1 LDNCGRR
8 PLSRTSIIERIQK
21 ARDEQFYTALK
32 LKRKPVGCTK
42 YTKQAVAL
50 AIAMEGTSAT
60 ITLPSVAG
68 VDGRGMCVLLDKGN
82 QPLWVELAG
91 ENLEYLALVVKEELA
106 DGSTQR
112 KHARASADEPFESCV
127 TGISQAYAL
136 DCIRAVRKD
145 SCGKKNKSTSRSKRA
160 IARTPSRW
168 PSGGTPRRKWWSLM
182 TSEFIRACWGGDRT
196 PTEYRKTNNPSTT
209 IDHRLPYSIY
219 IYRYTIDHR
228 ISSIIVSLHYSV
240 AVSAIPFFFARR
252 PRGGAAI
259 LRHVVAAS

>member
-1 LDNCGRR
+1 MFSFDEAIKVSAQHLAKPIYLDVKNVEGKQFFKLCKQDDKVARLFCDDTDRDNCGRR

-127 TGISQAYAL
+127 TGISQAYVR

-145 SCGKKNKSTSRSKRA
+145 SCGKKVQKYIKIKDGNREDAVEAAKRWQT
-160 IARTPSRW
+160 TPQ
-168 PSGGTPRRKWWSLM
+168 M
-182 TSEFIRACWGGDRT
+182 
-196 PTEYRKTNNPSTT
+196 
-209 IDHRLPYSIY
+209 
-219 IYRYTIDHR
+219 
-228 ISSIIVSLHYSV
+228 
-240 AVSAIPFFFARR
+240 
-252 PRGGAAI
+252 
-259 LRHVVAAS
+259 VVVDDE

>member
-1 LDNCGRR
+1 MFMRGHSCSRPSLAPIVVDSRSFPPNMFSFDEAIKVSAQHLAKPIYLDVKKVEGKQFVKLCKQDDKVARLFCDDTDRDNCGRR
-8 PLSRTSIIERIQK
+8 PLSKTSIIERIQK

-145 SCGKKNKSTSRSKRA
+145 SCGKKTKVRQDQRGQSRGRRRGGQA
-160 IARTPSRW
+160 VARHAA
-168 PSGGTPRRKWWSLM
+168 SGG
-182 TSEFIRACWGGDRT
+182 
-196 PTEYRKTNNPSTT
+196 
-209 IDHRLPYSIY
+209 H
-219 IYRYTIDHR
+219 
-228 ISSIIVSLHYSV
+228 
-240 AVSAIPFFFARR
+240 
-252 PRGGAAI
+252 
-259 LRHVVAAS
+259 